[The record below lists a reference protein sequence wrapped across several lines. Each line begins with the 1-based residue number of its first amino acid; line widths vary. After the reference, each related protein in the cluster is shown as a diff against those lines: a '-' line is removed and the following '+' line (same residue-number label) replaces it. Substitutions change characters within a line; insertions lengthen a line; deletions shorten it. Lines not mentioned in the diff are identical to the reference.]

1 MMTGRLCEWV
11 KAIVDTDEAKVGQRR
26 TISQDGLSGKLAAVP
41 AGAPNRFW
49 LLARVVKEKRQD
61 RLWHAPSL

>member
-1 MMTGRLCEWV
+1 MTTGGLCEWV
-11 KAIVDTDEAKVGQRR
+11 AVWDELMPKVGPRR

-49 LLARVVKEKRQD
+49 LLERVVKQKRQD